1 MINES
6 YIFDS
11 GVKFTPAD
19 MRSAAVTVAFRVLE
33 GRGLNY
39 GKADME
45 EVKQALQEWFETV
58 WKNQ

>member
-19 MRSAAVTVAFRVLE
+19 MRSAAITVAFRVLE

-45 EVKQALQEWFETV
+45 EVQQADRKSV
-58 WKNQ
+58 V